1 VPQITIKDLR
11 GRAARYRQLMAKASD
26 PRRAN
31 RYRDLSQLLD
41 KAAEELE
48 RQKKIQHWPTGD

>member
-1 VPQITIKDLR
+1 
-11 GRAARYRQLMAKASD
+11 MAKASD

-41 KAAEELE
+41 NAAEELE
-48 RQKKIQHWPTGD
+48 RQKKIQHWPNGD